1 MADYFADTLAG
12 EQPET
17 AVGDCSVSTLVNTK
31 DGLRLTWT
39 AADGAT
45 GYRIYRKSVTDGY
58 TCIAELNG
66 TDVRSYTDK
75 TAVPGSRYR
84 YAVKGVHD
92 STTGRASVTKASVR
106 LSQPKYTVK
115 NAYSG
120 VKIDWNEV
128 VGVTG
133 YKIYRK
139 GPGQTDWK
147 QYRVLSAGTHTF
159 VDKKVSDYK
168 SYTYTVKAFR
178 STVASSYDMAGVKL
192 YRMPGCKAKTVRS
205 NARKTVDVTWNKV
218 NGVSGYQIQYST
230 SAKFEN
236 YKVATINS
244 SSKLSRRI
252 SPLSPGKYYYLRMR
266 TYRRTGGR
274 TYYGG
279 WSSVQRIKVK

>member
-1 MADYFADTLAG
+1 
-12 EQPET
+12 
-17 AVGDCSVSTLVNTK
+17 
-31 DGLRLTWT
+31 
-39 AADGAT
+39 
-45 GYRIYRKSVTDGY
+45 
-58 TCIAELNG
+58 
-66 TDVRSYTDK
+66 
-75 TAVPGSRYR
+75 
-84 YAVKGVHD
+84 
-92 STTGRASVTKASVR
+92 
-106 LSQPKYTVK
+106 
-115 NAYSG
+115 
-120 VKIDWNEV
+120 
-128 VGVTG
+128 
-133 YKIYRK
+133 
-139 GPGQTDWK
+139 
-147 QYRVLSAGTHTF
+147 
-159 VDKKVSDYK
+159 
-168 SYTYTVKAFR
+168 
-178 STVASSYDMAGVKL
+178 MAGVKL